1 MVICDTHDFVY
12 LRVPKNASSSL
23 AEYFIRNFCTQQ
35 DAWTEVNDCGIPT
48 HNVPIRLIRMYQH
61 QYRFI
66 HLTLSELVSNK
77 IISEETLFRKRIIT
91 PIRDPFMRQ
100 LSLYF
105 FLKRGQT
112 KSVSEFRYLFKE
124 GRHETDRNNMTLQTD
139 YARVKGVDYAEYWLY
154 NKLDRHVNAFT
165 LQHNID
171 NPTALQNFKGGFTPK
186 NQELIDEYYD
196 QKTLDAVK
204 KYYEKDI
211 EKIMELETGL
221 QLS

>member
-1 MVICDTHDFVY
+1 MVICDTHNFIY

-77 IISEETLFRKRIIT
+77 IISEETLSHKRIIT

-124 GRHETDRNNMTLQTD
+124 GRHESDRNNMTLQTD
-139 YARVKGVDYAEYWLY
+139 YARVKGVDHAEYWLY

-186 NQELIDEYYD
+186 NQQLIDEYYD
-196 QKTLDAVK
+196 KKTLDAVK
-204 KYYEKDI
+204 RYYEKDI